1 MKRRRIGF
9 TLVELLVV
17 IAIIGILVALLLPAI
32 QLAREA
38 ARRTQCVN
46 NMKQFALATHSYH
59 DIYKTF
65 PRHSYVPGYYCT
77 PRQPVSAICEPWRA
91 WQGFSVH
98 TMLLPYLEQRPLYD
112 RINWN
117 VEWYHNH
124 PPQAIYRIYMEKI
137 DAFICPS
144 RDMEPPISNNVWEGG
159 PGCNYAVSVGP
170 TMYWVGPTQATSTT
184 TGGAIAS
191 NTIHPGAFQAHYE
204 TRLAAFIDGTSN
216 TILAAEVVTGNG
228 SRNATYWP
236 GEQVV
241 GLPFNEPEPWVW
253 PNLPQTEINIWGQR
267 CLDYIKRYPTHH
279 RGTNGWSWS
288 GSNYT
293 QTVFNTVVPPNWE
306 FPTAVADN
314 SAPGHSSDRNG
325 IYPSRSQH
333 PGGAVHAAVDGTT
346 HFIAKEID
354 YRLYQGLGTRAG
366 AEKVEFP

>member
-1 MKRRRIGF
+1 MIPCRKGF

-32 QLAREA
+32 QSAREA
-38 ARRTQCVN
+38 ARRTKCLN
-46 NMKQFALATHSYH
+46 NMKQFALATHAYH
-59 DIYKTF
+59 DVYKTF

-98 TMLLPYLEQRPLYD
+98 TMLLPYVEQRSLYE

-117 VEWYHNH
+117 VDWYHNH
-124 PPQAIYRIYMEKI
+124 PPNAVYRIYMERI
-137 DAFICPS
+137 DSFICPS
-144 RDMEPPISNNVWEGG
+144 DPLEPPISNNVWEGG

-170 TMYWVGPTQATSTT
+170 TLYWVGPSQGATGTT
-184 TGGAIAS
+184 GAIAS
-191 NTIHPGAFQAHYE
+191 TSVHPGTFQAHYE
-204 TRLAAFIDGTSN
+204 TRMAAITDGTSN
-216 TILAAEVVTGNG
+216 TILAAETAKGDG
-228 SRNATYWP
+228 SQNASYWP

-241 GLPFNEPEPWVW
+241 EVPFNEPEPWVA
-253 PNLPQTEINIWGQR
+253 PHLPMEEVTLWGHR
-267 CLDYIKRYPTHH
+267 CLEHVTRYPAHH
-279 RGTNGWSWS
+279 RGTNGWAWF

-306 FPTAVADN
+306 FPTCIADN
-314 SAPGHSSDRNG
+314 DAPGYSSDRDG

-346 HFIAKEID
+346 QFIVDEID
-354 YRLYQGLGTRAG
+354 YDLYQALGTRAG
-366 AEKVEFP
+366 GEKVEFP